1 MSPSKSVWLS
11 LRQIQISYQLSYV
24 KIVNL
29 LRERHSLGQSNL
41 IKIQVQN
48 SKRLDPVTVDF
59 KELFMR

>member
-1 MSPSKSVWLS
+1 MSFKGTSLS
-11 LRQIQISYQLSYV
+11 RTV
-24 KIVNL
+24 KWK
-29 LRERHSLGQSNL
+29 EQSNL